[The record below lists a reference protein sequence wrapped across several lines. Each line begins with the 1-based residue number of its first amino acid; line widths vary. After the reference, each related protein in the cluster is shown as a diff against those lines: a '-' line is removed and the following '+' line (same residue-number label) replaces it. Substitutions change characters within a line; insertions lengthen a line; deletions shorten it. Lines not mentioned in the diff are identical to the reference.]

1 MVEEC
6 FEMLQSKQIMC
17 RSQLKK
23 SMAYYKQLEMDASPE
38 MENDYIVL
46 PQEEYYL

>member
-1 MVEEC
+1 
-6 FEMLQSKQIMC
+6 
-17 RSQLKK
+17 
-23 SMAYYKQLEMDASPE
+23 MAYFKQLEMDPSPE